1 MTNQLTTTAASAP
14 AAADVRYL
22 KNGCAAAPQ
31 QRAVAREMVLAQMRE
46 EIVSARTADG

>member
-1 MTNQLTTTAASAP
+1 MLSSVTLASQNNRNLYLT
-14 AAADVRYL
+14 L
-22 KNGCAAAPQ
+22 KAQGKAGPR